1 MLPGTLLVWAAA
13 LVFALGLAH
22 SLLGERYILI
32 RLFRRA
38 DLPQMFG
45 SDVFTKRTLRFA
57 WHLTTVVWWGIAWLL
72 WRMSGSALTVPE
84 VATTIVWVSA
94 LSGLIALVASRGQ
107 HLSWLAFFAIALL
120 VHYGTPALRLA

>member
-22 SLLGERYILI
+22 SVLGERYILI

-94 LSGLIALVASRGQ
+94 LSGLIALFASRGQ